1 MSTCYLEVDDE
12 ITVAIKRIRA
22 VTDGEAVLVI
32 PPGSRIATSRINFRL
47 LAREAAERRLN
58 IAAVSDEPGVRA
70 LAISAGLPAYD
81 SMATAEAA
89 LEAFREQDRQLADRV
104 GSGARRKAAVTA
116 PERRPSDTA
125 VMPQPTLGLDETTV
139 QQTGV
144 LPAAVVNRR
153 RRRRR
158 RFALPLLVLL
168 LVVVLVAGVT
178 YGAYV
183 FLPTAT
189 ITLRPTV
196 SHVTSPAYTI
206 TADPSVAVADPAAG
220 VVGAQRLEL
229 PISVTG
235 TFPATGVQVTTTAA
249 HGTVRFRSENTLNAV
264 PVPSGT
270 IVSTGDGI
278 EFETTEAVTV
288 PKANFNTGTRGTA
301 IAHIKASVDGP
312 RGNVA
317 AGTISKLPAG
327 LAAQLLTVT
336 NPDPTDGGARD
347 EQTIVQQSDY
357 DAAYASL
364 SGQLP
369 AVTAGALEDTANI
382 PRGLTV
388 YSATST
394 MGDTQADPTPVAVVG
409 TAAASFSLTLHSSVS
424 VIAVNESLVDDLGK
438 SRFRSSLAADQQ
450 IVGDA
455 VSVAH
460 GTGSVVGDTIVF
472 QVTAAADVY
481 MQPDEQQV
489 VAAISGKSVSDARQ
503 ALAQYGDAEIQMW
516 PQFIDHLPD
525 QAARIRLTV
534 VPPQPSS

>member
-1 MSTCYLEVDDE
+1 
-12 ITVAIKRIRA
+12 
-22 VTDGEAVLVI
+22 
-32 PPGSRIATSRINFRL
+32 
-47 LAREAAERRLN
+47 
-58 IAAVSDEPGVRA
+58 
-70 LAISAGLPAYD
+70 
-81 SMATAEAA
+81 
-89 LEAFREQDRQLADRV
+89 
-104 GSGARRKAAVTA
+104 
-116 PERRPSDTA
+116 
-125 VMPQPTLGLDETTV
+125 MPQPTLGLDETIV

-196 SHVTSPAYTI
+196 SHVTSPAYAI

-249 HGTVRFRSENTLNAV
+249 HGTVRFRSTNTLNAV

-270 IVSTGDGI
+270 VVGTRDGV
-278 EFETTEAVTV
+278 EFETTEDVTV
-288 PKANFNTGTRGTA
+288 PKAVYVSNTDTFTLGTA
-301 IAHIKASVDGP
+301 PAHIKASVEGP
-312 RGNVA
+312 RGNVDA
-317 AGTISKLPAG
+317 KTITKLPAG

-347 EQTIVQQSDY
+347 EQTVVQQSDY

-394 MGDTQADPTPVAVVG
+394 MGDTQADPTPVTVVG

-424 VIAVNESLVDDLGK
+424 VIAVNESLVDDLGR
-438 SRFRSSLAADQQ
+438 SRFRSSLAAGQQ
-450 IVGDA
+450 IVGA
-455 VSVAH
+455 TVSVAH

-481 MQPDEQQV
+481 LQPDEQQV
-489 VAAISGKSVSDARQ
+489 VAAISGKSLTDARQ

-534 VPPQPSS
+534 VPPQPST